1 MSTYSSYPLRT
12 LEDIRRF
19 ENEMPLEQRIG
30 ARSVYDLF
38 ADSAAKH
45 GDRTALT
52 MIMTGAEDETP
63 RQMTHREL
71 LDAMTRTANFFHS
84 LAGPRTGV
92 AYLLPNLIET
102 HLTLWA
108 AESAGFAV
116 PINFLLQA
124 EHIAELIQASG
135 AKILVALG
143 PHPALDIWEK
153 AQEVKR
159 LLPELVLVQ
168 VGLSEDASA
177 DGAVSFAA
185 GIAEQPGDVRNFGEP
200 GRDDEIAA
208 YFHTGGTTGMPKLVA
223 HTHRNQIVSAFGGAA
238 LLDLTEQ
245 DIVTNGLPLFHVGGC
260 IVSSLSVLM
269 SGANIL
275 ILSPAGMRNPLMVKN
290 FWKIAERYQA
300 TIIGSVPT
308 ALAATLEVPLDGDL
322 SSVRYGI
329 AGAAATPRSVA
340 ERFTECTGK
349 ALHEILGMT
358 ESAGL
363 VSIEPAHAQ
372 PVIGSV
378 GLRLPY
384 TDVVVRKLEADGSL
398 GAECAPHEIG
408 VMVVRGPTVT
418 PGYSDPSRNDGTL
431 SPGQI
436 NSGDLA
442 YTDEQGRLFIAG
454 RVKDMI
460 IRSGHNIDPVLIED
474 AILTHPEVLAAGA
487 VSEPDRYA
495 GELPVCYVT
504 LRPGASV
511 TADELR
517 AFVEPK
523 ITERPAWP
531 KKIYI
536 VDDIPVTGVGKVFK
550 PQLRSDAARRLL
562 REQLATLLDPGEV
575 EIDVVMGGTRGMEVM
590 IGLPPEHAERRAEVE
605 KLLEGYLFNFKVVA
619 Q

>member
-52 MIMTGAEDETP
+52 MIMTGAEDEAP

-71 LDAMTRTANFFHS
+71 LGAITRTANFFHS
-84 LAGPRTGV
+84 LAGPRAGV

-159 LLPELVLVQ
+159 LLPELTLVQ
-168 VGLSEDASA
+168 VGSPEDASA

-185 GIAEQPGDVRNFGEP
+185 GIAEQPNDVRNFGEP

-290 FWKIAERYQA
+290 FWKIAERYRA

-322 SSVRYGI
+322 SSVRFGI
-329 AGAAATPRSVA
+329 VGAAATPRSVA

-349 ALHEILGMT
+349 TLHEILGMT

-363 VSIEPAHAQ
+363 VCIEPAHAE

-378 GLRLPY
+378 GMRLPY
-384 TDVVVRKLEADGSL
+384 TDVTVRKLGADGSL

-562 REQLATLLDPGEV
+562 REQLATLLDPDEV
-575 EIDVVMGGTRGMEVM
+575 EIDVVMGGTRGMEVT